1 MKQYRSS
8 IWLITGVCL
17 SITLFTAYI
26 LYHLTASPYVLLA
39 ATLAASFLLMFA
51 FLTYRHPQ
59 AVGPVVQDA
68 ALKQGG
74 AAFADPASGLASGPI
89 QPQSATAPPPPE
101 APKDVGQSYEDF
113 PIAVLRISPD
123 DRVSYCNR
131 VGREYLGLSRDET
144 PRFDDLVTGL
154 GRSVPAW
161 INSYRNSGKSSV
173 PEMLETRRDTPASVL
188 QVSLID
194 SHCTPEGTLLATLS
208 DATQLQSLQAQ
219 FVQSQK
225 MQAIGQLAG
234 GVAHD
239 FNNLLTAISG
249 YCDLLMLRHEQGDP
263 DFGDLIQISQN
274 ANRAAALVG
283 QLLAFSRKQTL
294 QPQVINVNNAL
305 SDLSHLLN
313 RLVGEKVHL
322 NTVYGR
328 DLPDVFV
335 DGRQLEQVIMNLVVN
350 ARDAM
355 QPGGEVEII
364 SGLEV
369 YQSNTVIQKAT
380 VPAGRY
386 VSIQVRDTGCGIRKD
401 QLHKIF
407 DPFYSTKKAGEG
419 TGLGLSMVY
428 GIIKQTGGFIF
439 VESKPGQGTV
449 FTILL
454 PEYDGREV
462 VAEPVS
468 KSKKPAATVLN
479 GLCVLLVEDEAPVRA
494 FAARALNLH
503 GVDVT
508 EAESAERAL
517 EILENPDQFVDIIV
531 SDVVMPGMDGPTWV
545 RKALE
550 TRPDTKVIF
559 VSGYAEEAFSQQH
572 TEIRN
577 AVFLPKPFSLK
588 QLIETVRELSR

>member
-8 IWLITGVCL
+8 LWLITGVCL
-17 SITLFTAYI
+17 SLTFFTAFI
-26 LYHLTASPYVLLA
+26 LYRFIESPYVVLI

-51 FLTYRHPQ
+51 FLTYRQPEE
-59 AVGPVVQDA
+59 AYPVVPET
-68 ALKQGG
+68 ALKQGEP
-74 AAFADPASGLASGPI
+74 AFGGTVTSPVFDNTK
-89 QPQSATAPPPPE
+89 PQSTEQPETA
-101 APKDVGQSYEDF
+101 KDIAQSYEDF

-123 DRVSYCNR
+123 DRVTYCNR
-131 VGREYLGLSRDET
+131 VARKYLGVAKGET
-144 PRFDDLVTGL
+144 PRFDELVTGL

-173 PEMLETRRDTPASVL
+173 PEMLETRRDTSASVL

-263 DFGDLIQISQN
+263 DYGDLIQISQN

-305 SDLSHLLN
+305 SELSHLLN

-328 DLPDVFV
+328 DLPEIFV

-364 SGLEV
+364 SGLEE
-369 YQSNTVIQKAT
+369 YETNTLIQKAT

-386 VSIQVRDTGCGIRKD
+386 VSIQVRDTGCGIRAD

-407 DPFYSTKKAGEG
+407 EPFYSTKKAGEG

-439 VESKPGQGTV
+439 VESKPEQGTV

-462 VAEPVS
+462 VSEPA
-468 KSKKPAATVLN
+468 KNLEKPAATALN
-479 GLCVLLVEDEAPVRA
+479 GLCVMLVEDEAPVRA
-494 FAARALNLH
+494 FAMRALNLH

-517 EILENPDQFVDIIV
+517 EILEDPDHFVDIIV

-550 TRPDTKVIF
+550 KRPDTKVIF
-559 VSGYAEEAFSQQH
+559 VSGYAEEAFAQQH
-572 TEIRN
+572 AEIKS